1 MPKGPGADILFR
13 ALQSQ
18 FAEIGIATVRV
29 AMDEQPD
36 LALRERIARYGGA
49 QWFLNQFDCA
59 VSRAVCSEDVD
70 FLLDLARDSSTPEEQ
85 ASYLAEAEAAL
96 VALSVYIP
104 FGPPIRWSMVRG
116 DVTGFAENPWGLHPL
131 FPLSGAPI

>member
-1 MPKGPGADILFR
+1 MPQGPGADLLYS
-13 ALQSQ
+13 ALESQ
-18 FAEIGIATVRV
+18 FAAIGVASVRV
-29 AMDEQPD
+29 AMDDEPD
-36 LALRERIARYGGA
+36 LAFRERIARYGGA
-49 QWFLNQFDCA
+49 QWFLNQFDCT

-70 FLLDLARDSSTPEEQ
+70 FLLDLARDAPSAAEQ

-116 DVTGFAENPWGLHPL
+116 GVAGFADNPWGLHPL